1 MRIVDTHCHAAPG
14 WYEPVES
21 LLFQLDRNGVEHAL
35 LVQIN
40 GQTNN
45 EYQFEC
51 VRRYPD
57 RLSSVVIVDADRP
70 DAPRELERLVARG
83 ARGVRLR
90 PLVRSPGD
98 DPLAIW
104 RRASELGIPVTCGGS
119 GPEFA
124 SDEFAELIAALPAL
138 PIIVE
143 HLGSVNNPNGEGPP
157 YDLRRK
163 VFGLARFPN
172 VSIKI
177 HGLGE
182 FAERAM
188 PVRDPFPFVEPIPP
202 LLEQA
207 YEAFGP
213 SRMMWGSD
221 YPPVS
226 GREGYANALRFPME
240 RFADKSDEERALI
253 FGGTAAS
260 LYRIGG

>member
-21 LLFQLDRNGVEHAL
+21 LLFQMDRNGVDHAL

-51 VRRYPD
+51 VGRYPD
-57 RLSSVVIVDADRP
+57 RLSSVVIVDTDRP
-70 DAPRELERLVARG
+70 DAPQELERLVARG
-83 ARGVRLR
+83 ARGLRLR
-90 PLVRSPGD
+90 PPARSPGD
-98 DPLAIW
+98 DPIAIW
-104 RRASELGIPVTCGGS
+104 RRAAELGIPVTCGGS
-119 GPEFA
+119 GREFA
-124 SDEFAELIAALPAL
+124 SDAFAELIAALPAL
-138 PIIVE
+138 AIIVE
-143 HLGSVNNPNGEGPP
+143 HLGSVNNPDGEGPP
-157 YDLRRK
+157 YDVRRK
-163 VFGLARFPN
+163 VFALARFPN
-172 VSIKI
+172 VYIKI

-213 SRMMWGSD
+213 SRMLWGSD

-240 RFADKSDEERALI
+240 RFADKSDEQRALI

-260 LYRIGG
+260 LYRLDG